1 MDLIAEIDGIKD
13 FHYLCLPLLN
23 QSLDELETWSTPD
36 FHWNLYNDFDLKVR
50 QQLTVAP
57 VGFAKSTILK
67 VWGVYQFLNKIDP
80 YILYVS
86 SSASKADKQF
96 ESILKILKEPAI
108 QTIYK
113 FKVIKDTMAECVIEF
128 KGGRKQKFES
138 IASGKDILGINFE
151 GQRPTL
157 ILIDDIEE
165 EEQARSV
172 ERTDKLMNWLLT
184 SLISRLPNLT
194 EGRVRMIGTVLSRD
208 SLTNRILG
216 KSEFFN
222 SSINRNIFSDWGLS
236 FHQALKD
243 GLSIW
248 EDVHSTKALL
258 KEQLLKPQIFA
269 SNYMNEPLDEIIT
282 GAVYERE
289 CQRVIDE
296 GRYTDKIRYN
306 LNLPVNTFWDFAVNH
321 DLNAIWFVQED
332 KGQINLIDYWE
343 GTKLTT
349 QEITSIVKNKGY
361 MFGYH
366 YAPHDRVKT
375 HQGETANRT
384 TEDMYR
390 SQGISFVGVGKSGI
404 DSGIQVTRDLFE
416 RFWFRACPEVA
427 TGFNHLKSWRNI
439 STDNDHVHSNACDSL
454 RYLSVTVQLNK
465 STLNRQQKSTIQR
478 FKQLETI

>member
-1 MDLIAEIDGIKD
+1 MDLKAEIDGIKD

-23 QSLDELETWSTPD
+23 ASLNELDEWSTPD
-36 FHWNLYNDFDLKVR
+36 FHWQLYKDFDKDIR

-67 VWGVYQFLNKIDP
+67 IWGVYQFLNEIDP

-96 ESILKILKEPAI
+96 ESILKILKDTTM
-108 QTIYK
+108 QTIYQY
-113 FKVIKDTMAECVIEF
+113 KVIKDTMAECVIQFESG
-128 KGGRKQKFES
+128 KKQKFES

-165 EEQARSV
+165 EDQARSI

-194 EGRVRMIGTVLSRD
+194 AGRVRMIGTVLSRD

-216 KSEFFN
+216 KSEAFN
-222 SSINRNIFSDWGLS
+222 NSINRSIFNDWGLS

-243 GLSIW
+243 GKSIW
-248 EDVHSTKALL
+248 EEVHSTEGLL
-258 KEQLLKPQIFA
+258 KEQRLKPQIFA

-282 GAVYERE
+282 GSVYERE
-289 CQRVIDE
+289 CQRVIDTE
-296 GRYTDKIRYN
+296 RYTTSIQYN
-306 LNLPVNTFWDFAVNH
+306 PNKPVDTYWDFAVNH
-321 DLNAIWFVQED
+321 DLNAVWFVQED
-332 KGQINLIDYWE
+332 DGKIYLIDYWE

-349 QEITSIVKNKGY
+349 QEIASIIKNKGY
-361 MFGYH
+361 MYGRH
-366 YAPHDRVKT
+366 YAPHDRAKT

-384 TEDMYR
+384 TEQLYA
-390 SQGISFVGVGKSGI
+390 SQGINFVGVGKTSV
-404 DSGIQVTRDLFE
+404 DSGIQVVRDLFD

-427 TGFNHLKSWRNI
+427 SGFNHLKSWRNI
-439 STDNDHVHSNACDSL
+439 TTDNDHVHSNACDSL
-454 RYLSVTVQLNK
+454 RYMAITINLNK
-465 STLNRQQKSTIQR
+465 STLYTSQEARKRKVIY
-478 FKQLETI
+478 

>member
-23 QSLDELETWSTPD
+23 QGLDELETWSTPD
-36 FHWNLYNDFDLKVR
+36 FHWQLYKEFDELSR
-50 QQLTVAP
+50 ETLTVAP

-67 VWGVYQFLNKIDP
+67 VWGIYQFVNKIDP

-96 ESILKILKEPAI
+96 ESILKILKEPVI
-108 QTIYK
+108 QTIYR
-113 FKVIKDTMAECVIEF
+113 FKVIKDTMAEVVIQF
-128 KGGRKQKFES
+128 DDGKKQKFES

-165 EEQARSV
+165 EDQARSV

-184 SLISRLPNLT
+184 SLISRLPNLSS
-194 EGRVRMIGTVLSRD
+194 GRVRMIGTVLSKD

-216 KSEFFN
+216 KSEIFN
-222 SSINRNIFSDWGLS
+222 QSSNRNIFRDWAKH

-243 GLSIW
+243 GKSIW
-248 EDVHSTKALL
+248 EDIHKTEALL
-258 KEQLLKPQIFA
+258 KEQQLKPQIFA

-289 CQRVIDE
+289 CQKVIDE
-296 GRYTDKIRYN
+296 DRYSDTVKYN
-306 LNLPVNTFWDFAVNH
+306 PNKPVDTYWDFAVNH
-321 DLNAIWFVQED
+321 DLNAVWFVQVD
-332 KGQINLIDYWE
+332 GGKVNLIDYWE

-349 QEITSIVKNKGY
+349 QEIASIIKNKGY
-361 MFGYH
+361 LYGRHF
-366 YAPHDRVKT
+366 APHDVKKT

-384 TEDMYR
+384 TEDLYR
-390 SQGISFVGVGKSGI
+390 SQGIYFSQLGKAGI
-404 DSGIQVTRDLFE
+404 ESGIQATRDLFD
-416 RFWFRACPEVA
+416 RFYFRACPDVA

-439 STDNDHVHSNACDSL
+439 TTDNDHVHSNASDSL
-454 RYLSVTVQLNK
+454 RYLSVSIKLNQSEFFETK
-465 STLNRQQKSTIQR
+465 QAIRRKVTI
-478 FKQLETI
+478 

>member
-1 MDLIAEIDGIKD
+1 MIDLKAEIDGIKD

-23 QSLDELETWSTPD
+23 ASLEELEEWSTPD
-36 FHWNLYNDFDLKVR
+36 FHWELYRDFDEVVR
-50 QQLTVAP
+50 EQLTVAP

-67 VWGVYQFLNKIDP
+67 IWGVYQFLSQIDP

-96 ESILKILKEPAI
+96 ETILKILKNTII

-113 FKVIKDTMAECVIEF
+113 FKVIKDTMTEVVIQF
-128 KGGRKQKFES
+128 DDGKKQKFES

-165 EEQARSV
+165 EDQARSV

-184 SLISRLPNLT
+184 SLISRLPNLSS
-194 EGRVRMIGTVLSRD
+194 GRVRMIGTVLSKD

-216 KSEFFN
+216 KSEIFN
-222 SSINRNIFSDWGLS
+222 QSSNRNIFRDWAKH
-236 FHQALKD
+236 FHQALKN
-243 GLSIW
+243 GQSIW
-248 EDVHSTKALL
+248 EDIHKTEALL
-258 KEQLLKPQIFA
+258 KEQQLKPQIFA

-289 CQRVIDE
+289 IQKVIDE
-296 GRYTDKIRYN
+296 GRYTTSIQYN
-306 LNLPVNTFWDFAVNH
+306 PNKPVDTYWDFAVNH
-321 DLNAIWFVQED
+321 DLNAVWFVQEEE
-332 KGQINLIDYWE
+332 GQIHLIDYWE

-349 QEITSIVKNKGY
+349 QEIARIIKNKGY
-361 MFGYH
+361 MYGTH
-366 YAPHDRVKT
+366 YAPHDRAKT

-384 TEDMYR
+384 TEQLYA
-390 SQGISFVGVGKSGI
+390 SQGINFVGVGKTSI
-404 DSGIQVTRDLFE
+404 DSGIQVTRDLFD
-416 RFWFRACPEVA
+416 RLWFRACPDVA

-439 STDNDHVHSNACDSL
+439 TTDNDHVHSNSCDAL
-454 RYLSVTVQLNK
+454 RYLSVTIKLNK
-465 STLNRQQKSTIQR
+465 SNLFVQQEARKRKVIR
-478 FKQLETI
+478 